1 MLILRIRIET
11 TSVHYLRSV
20 TKIFFLTTIL
30 ISLGFTSL
38 PQKTATPE
46 YQVKAVFLYNIAQFV
61 EWPKDSIPEDTSSI
75 IIGLLGKDPF
85 GSYIDDTIKGEEV
98 NGHPLII
105 ERYAA
110 ASDIKNCHIL
120 FIHSALGPKLNSIL
134 KNLRGKNI
142 LTVSDATN
150 FTKLGGMVGFIT
162 QENKIRIQ
170 INLEDV
176 KEENITI
183 SSKLLRLAEI
193 VGPQ

>member
-1 MLILRIRIET
+1 M
-11 TSVHYLRSV
+11 
-20 TKIFFLTTIL
+20 
-30 ISLGFTSL
+30 SLGFTSL

-61 EWPKDSIPEDTSSI
+61 EWPKDSIPEDTSAI
-75 IIGLLGKDPF
+75 IIGVLGKDPF
-85 GSYIDDTIKGEEV
+85 GTYIDDTIKGEEV
-98 NGHPLII
+98 NGHPLVI

-110 ASDIKNCHIL
+110 PSDIKNCHIL

-150 FTKLGGMVGFIT
+150 FTKQGGMVGFIT

>member
-1 MLILRIRIET
+1 M
-11 TSVHYLRSV
+11 SP
-20 TKIFFLTTIL
+20 
-30 ISLGFTSL
+30 GFTSL

-46 YQVKAVFLYNIAQFV
+46 YQVKAVFLFNIAQFV
-61 EWPKDSIPEDTSSI
+61 EWPKDTIAEDTTAI

-105 ERYAA
+105 ERYTALN
-110 ASDIKNCHIL
+110 DIKNCHIL
-120 FIHSALGPKLNSIL
+120 FIHSALGPKLKSIL

-150 FTKLGGMVGFIT
+150 FTKQGGMVGFIKQKT
-162 QENKIRIQ
+162 KITIQ
-170 INLEDV
+170 INLEGV

-193 VGPQ
+193 VGPQIKQ